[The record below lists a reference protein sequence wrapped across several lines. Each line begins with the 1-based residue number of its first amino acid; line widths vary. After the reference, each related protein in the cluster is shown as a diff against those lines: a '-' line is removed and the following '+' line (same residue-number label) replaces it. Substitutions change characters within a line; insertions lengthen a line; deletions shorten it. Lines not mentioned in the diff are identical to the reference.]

1 MEYYSAIKKNENLL
15 SATTWM
21 DLESTILNEISQI
34 ETNTVSYHLHVG
46 SKKYNKLVNI
56 TKKKQTH
63 RYREQASGHQW
74 GEGREAG
81 QYRGSRLRDIN
92 CCCCC

>member
-1 MEYYSAIKKNENLL
+1 MMDTHTHTHTILLSHKKNDILPF
-15 SATTWM
+15 ATTWM

-56 TKKKQTH
+56 TKKKHTYS
-63 RYREQASGHQW
+63 YREQISGYQW
-74 GEGREAG
+74 DEGRRRNSG
-81 QYRGSRLRDIN
+81 VRD
-92 CCCCC
+92 